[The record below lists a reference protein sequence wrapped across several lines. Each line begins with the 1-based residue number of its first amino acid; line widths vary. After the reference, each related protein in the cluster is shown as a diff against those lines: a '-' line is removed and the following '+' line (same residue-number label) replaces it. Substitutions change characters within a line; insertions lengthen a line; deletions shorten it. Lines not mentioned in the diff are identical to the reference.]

1 VGDGNELDFVRADFN
16 AGGRNHFTERCGIE
30 KGGFFE
36 PLFDKSER
44 EARAEDGDI

>member
-1 VGDGNELDFVRADFN
+1 MNSISYGPISTRRG
-16 AGGRNHFTERCGIE
+16 NHFTERCGIE

-44 EARAEDGDI
+44 EARAEDGTFKSRRM